1 MRAESLGVESSGPW
15 VEDIG
20 RAVGPRPL
28 GTHVWRVLR
37 LWGCSKRMVVPAAQ
51 PDAADGTNRPQ
62 PSELDTCATDAGC
75 AALGAK
81 LHPHTPSTLVA
92 HVVVMGGL
100 APSWRGGN
108 QPTTRETWSR
118 RAPRAAR
125 VTEWPL
131 VEAPCMI

>member
-1 MRAESLGVESSGPW
+1 
-15 VEDIG
+15 
-20 RAVGPRPL
+20 
-28 GTHVWRVLR
+28 
-37 LWGCSKRMVVPAAQ
+37 MVVPAAQ

-108 QPTTRETWSR
+108 QPTTRR
-118 RAPRAAR
+118 N
-125 VTEWPL
+125 L
-131 VEAPCMI
+131 VEARAEGRPCD